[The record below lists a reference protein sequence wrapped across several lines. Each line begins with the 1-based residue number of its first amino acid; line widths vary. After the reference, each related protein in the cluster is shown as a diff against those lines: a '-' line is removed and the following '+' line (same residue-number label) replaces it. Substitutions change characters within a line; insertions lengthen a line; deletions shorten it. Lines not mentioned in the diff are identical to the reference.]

1 MTNESNIHESW
12 RQKKKTMVDWTNAV
26 LHQWIC
32 DQWQIEVHCVRT
44 DIQIQGSPERAL
56 SRVVVE
62 DKQNRLFLVEQFDTK
77 KWGLRDRVARAIDI
91 LFTRGLTQVLP
102 YRKSV
107 REEFLPFFDD
117 DCFQLSSF
125 LEGTPLKRPDYLS
138 SSEMGKNAALFL
150 ARMSEAA
157 KQMDRTLPFSCFSI
171 KAYIHELFRK
181 MKHHDRPIHD
191 RFLPVLHFLESTFMP
206 AHDHLPLAFCHGDL
220 HPLNIIWDKDEI
232 KAVIDWEFAG
242 IKPDLYDAA
251 NLVGCAGIE
260 NPNGLGMD
268 MVMTFV
274 DELRKTAVIS
284 ETGWRFFP
292 EYVLALRF
300 AWLSEWLR
308 KKDDEMIDLEF
319 AYMKILVDHMAEIR
333 EAFCKMT

>member
-1 MTNESNIHESW
+1 MKGN
-12 RQKKKTMVDWTNAV
+12 MVDWSSTD

-32 DQWQIEVHCVRT
+32 DQWQIDIHCVRP
-44 DIQIQGSPERAL
+44 DIGIQGSPERAL
-56 SRVVVE
+56 SRMVIE
-62 DKQNRLFLVEQFDTK
+62 DKQGRLFLVEQFDTK
-77 KWGLRDRVARAIDI
+77 KWAVRDRVAKAVDY
-91 LFTRGLTQVLP
+91 LSTRGLTQVLR

-107 REEFLPFFDD
+107 SGEFLPFFEGL
-117 DCFQLSSF
+117 CFQLSVY

-138 SSEMGKNAALFL
+138 SFETGKNTARFL
-150 ARMSEAA
+150 TRMAESATGM
-157 KQMDRTLPFSCFSI
+157 QLHISFPRFSI
-171 KAYIHELFRK
+171 KTYIHALFET
-181 MKHHDRPIHD
+181 MKIHDRPVHD
-191 RFLPVLHFLESTFMP
+191 RFLPVLDCLESRFMP

-220 HPLNIIWDKDEI
+220 HLLNVIWNNNEI

-242 IKPDLYDAA
+242 IKPDVYDAA
-251 NLVGCAGIE
+251 NFVGCAGIE

-274 DELRKTAVIS
+274 DELHKNAVIS

-308 KKDDEMIDLEF
+308 KKDEEMIDLEH

-333 EAFCKMT
+333 EAFCRKT